1 MLHRVLENNYL
12 SYNHNHSLMTRFLF
26 LFSLLFFNAF
36 HAQKKPDL
44 IPYPQ
49 SVGIKEGKFVI
60 PEILIL
66 NDKLP
71 KEETEYFK
79 KRLGSQVKFQSSS
92 STQKVH
98 LMHVLI
104 PQPKIPVDPEG
115 EKEKYSISISPKG
128 IFITSYT
135 KQGYF
140 LALQTLLQLF
150 EEHRDDRE
158 IPAMNIQDHPKF
170 AWRGMHLDVCRHF
183 FTVDEVKQYI
193 DYLALYKLNTFH
205 WHLTDDQGWRIEIKK
220 YPKLTEIGSKRK
232 ESMIGAYVDNTFDG
246 KPYGPYFYTQEQIK
260 EVVKYAQQRH
270 ITVVPEIEMPGHA
283 LAALSAYPELACT
296 EGPFEAATKWGVFDD
311 VFCPKEETFTFLEN
325 VLDEVMKLFPSRYI
339 HIGGD
344 ECPKTRWK
352 ECAHCQELIKKNNLK
367 DEHGL
372 QSYFIHRIEKYVNSK
387 GRKIIGWD
395 EILEGGLAPNAAVM
409 SWTGVNGGIEAA
421 KSKHFAV
428 MTPGA
433 YCYFDHYQGDPQSE
447 PNAFG
452 GFTPLDKVYSYDPVP
467 SVLNTE
473 QAQYILGVQAN
484 LWTEYIVDFKQVQY
498 MIFPRLMALSEV
510 GWGTSDPKQYKE
522 FENRVISQFKVLDK
536 MKINYAKSIYN
547 ITGKVIP
554 SNNGIAYELSTSQ
567 NSNGIRYTLDGTD
580 PSVTSKTY
588 QNAVQIPNSLTV
600 KSAYFEG
607 GQLKSAVSAQEF
619 TISKTTGKNISLE
632 QQPGENYSFGGA
644 FTLVDGI
651 IGNVKQLGKTWL
663 GFQGKDVVAT
673 IDFGQKTNFSEVYFN
688 TLENKGSWIHLAKSA
703 KIFISDDNTNFKMIG
718 EITAAEILSA
728 KGKIRLNVG
737 TQNAKYLK
745 VSIENAGV
753 IPAGNPGADSK
764 AWLFVD
770 EIGVN

>member
-1 MLHRVLENNYL
+1 MRLLLVF
-12 SYNHNHSLMTRFLF
+12 SLMI
-26 LFSLLFFNAF
+26 SNLFFS
-36 HAQKKPDL
+36 QTKPSL

-49 SVGIKEGKFVI
+49 SLTIQEGKFVI
-60 PEILIL
+60 PKTLIL

-71 KEETEYFK
+71 KEETQYFK
-79 KRLGSQVKFQSSS
+79 KHLGARVTFQSSG
-92 STQKVH
+92 STENVH
-98 LMHVLI
+98 IMHMLI
-104 PQPKIPVDPEG
+104 PQPKMPIDPQG
-115 EKEKYSISISPKG
+115 DKERYSIDISPKR
-128 IFITSYT
+128 IFISSYT

-140 LALQTLLQLF
+140 LAIQTLIQLF
-150 EEHRDDRE
+150 DEYQEKGE
-158 IPAMNIQDHPKF
+158 IPAMEIKDNPKF

-193 DYLALYKLNTFH
+193 DYLAMYKLNTFH

-220 YPKLTEIGSKRK
+220 YPKLTEIGSRRK

-260 EVVKYAQQRH
+260 DVVKYAEQRH
-270 ITVVPEIEMPGHA
+270 ITIVPEIEMPGHA

-296 EGPFEAATKWGVFDD
+296 KGPFEPATKWGVFDD
-311 VFCPKEETFTFLEN
+311 VFCPKKETFTFLEN
-325 VLDEVMKLFPSRYI
+325 VLDEVIKLFPSQYI

-352 ECAHCQELIKKNNLK
+352 ECPHCQELIKKNNLK

-372 QSYFIHRIEKYVNSK
+372 QSYFIQTIEKYVNSK

-433 YCYFDHYQGDPQSE
+433 FCYFDHYQGDPQSE

-467 SVLNTE
+467 SELTAE
-473 QAQYILGVQAN
+473 EAKYILGVQAN
-484 LWTEYIVDFKQVQY
+484 LWTEYILDFKHVQY
-498 MIFPRLMALSEV
+498 MIFPRIMALSEV
-510 GWGTSDPKQYKE
+510 AWGTSDPKNYKE
-522 FENRVISQFKVLDK
+522 FENRVIRQFKVLDK

-547 ITGKVIP
+547 ISGKVTP
-554 SNNGIAYELSTSQ
+554 SAKGVAYELSTSQ
-567 NSNGIRYTLDGTD
+567 NSQGIKYTTDGTD
-580 PSVTSKTY
+580 PTV
-588 QNAVQIPNSLTV
+588 NSPSYKEPVPVSRAMTI
-600 KSAYFEG
+600 KSAYFED
-607 GQLKSAVSAQEF
+607 GQIKSAVSSQSF
-619 TISKTTGKNISLE
+619 IPSKTTGKKITLE
-632 QQPGENYSFGGA
+632 QQPSENYSFGGA

-651 IGNVKQLGKTWL
+651 LGNQKQLGKTWL
-663 GFQGKDVVAT
+663 GFQGKDVVAV
-673 IDFGQKTNFSEVYFN
+673 IDLGVKTQFSEVYFN
-688 TLENKGSWIHLAKSA
+688 TLENKGSWIHLAKGA
-703 KIFISDDNTNFKMIG
+703 QIFISDDNVNFKMIK
-718 EITAAEILSA
+718 EIGKDEIQNV
-728 KGKIRLNVG
+728 KGKVKLNVG
-737 TQNAKYLK
+737 NQNAAYIK
-745 VSIENAGV
+745 VKIENAGI

-770 EIGVN
+770 EIGMN

>member
-1 MLHRVLENNYL
+1 MIRTFLVFFVLISNVI
-12 SYNHNHSLMTRFLF
+12 F
-26 LFSLLFFNAF
+26 
-36 HAQKKPDL
+36 AQNKLNL

-49 SVGIKEGKFVI
+49 KVEFSQGEFLI
-60 PEILIL
+60 PETLSL
-66 NDKLP
+66 AGNLP

-79 KRLGSQVKFQSSS
+79 KRLDSQFKFQDIKKGGGSHLINSIIPAA
-92 STQKVH
+92 STDAEQK
-98 LMHVLI
+98 
-104 PQPKIPVDPEG
+104 
-115 EKEKYSISISPKG
+115 KEYYSIEISPKQ
-128 IFITSYT
+128 IQIKSYT
-135 KQGYF
+135 RQGYF
-140 LALQTLLQLF
+140 LALQTLIQVF
-150 EEHRDDRE
+150 EQYKESKK
-158 IPAMNIQDHPKF
+158 IPALKIEDQPKF

-183 FTVDEVKQYI
+183 FTVEEVKQYI
-193 DYLALYKLNTFH
+193 DYLAMYKLNTFH

-220 YPKLTEIGSKRK
+220 YPKLTQIGSKRK

-246 KPYGPYFYTQEQIK
+246 KPYGPYFYTQDQIK
-260 EVVKYAQQRH
+260 EVVKYAQDRH

-296 EGPFEAATKWGVFDD
+296 KGPFEAATKWGVFDD
-311 VFCPKEETFTFLEN
+311 VFCPKDETFTFLEN
-325 VLDEVMKLFPSRYI
+325 VLDEVMKLFPSKYI

-452 GFTPLDKVYSYDPVP
+452 GFTPLDKVYSYNPIP
-467 SVLNTE
+467 SELNAE
-473 QAQYILGVQAN
+473 QAKYIMGVQAN
-484 LWTEYIVDFKQVQY
+484 LWTEYILDFKQVQY

-510 GWGTSDPKQYKE
+510 GWGTSDPKNYKE
-522 FENRVISQFKVLDK
+522 FENRVINQFKVLDK
-536 MKINYAKSIYN
+536 MKVNYAKSIYN

-580 PSVTSKTY
+580 PSINSKTY
-588 QNAVQIPNSLTV
+588 EKAVQIPNSLTI
-600 KSAYFEG
+600 KSAYFED
-607 GQLKSAVSAQEF
+607 GQLKSAISTQQF

-632 QQPGENYSFGGA
+632 QQPSENYSFGGA

-673 IDFGQKTNFSEVYFN
+673 IDFGQKTAFSEVYFN

-703 KIFISDDNTNFKMIG
+703 KIFISDDNKNFKMIKEIAAG
-718 EITAAEILSA
+718 EIQNA
-728 KGKIRLNVG
+728 KGKIKLNVG
-737 TQNAKYLK
+737 SQNAKYLK
-745 VSIENAGV
+745 VSIENAGI

>member
-1 MLHRVLENNYL
+1 MIRTFFTFFL
-12 SYNHNHSLMTRFLF
+12 LMSTVIL
-26 LFSLLFFNAF
+26 
-36 HAQKKPDL
+36 AQNKLNL

-49 SVGIKEGKFVI
+49 KIEFSQGEFILPEKIILDENLSKSEREYYSKYFGKFFTLTYGKK
-60 PEILIL
+60 EKMQLISAL
-66 NDKLP
+66 FPPSVVPLS
-71 KEETEYFK
+71 EE
-79 KRLGSQVKFQSSS
+79 
-92 STQKVH
+92 QK
-98 LMHVLI
+98 
-104 PQPKIPVDPEG
+104 
-115 EKEKYSISISPKG
+115 KEKYAIEISPAN
-128 IFITSYT
+128 IVIRSYT
-135 KQGYF
+135 DQGHF
-140 LALQTLLQLF
+140 LALQTLIQIF
-150 EEHRDDRE
+150 EQYKDSKK
-158 IPAMNIQDHPKF
+158 IPAMKIEDQPKF

-193 DYLALYKLNTFH
+193 DYLAMYKLNTFH

-220 YPKLTEIGSKRK
+220 YPKLTQIGSKRK
-232 ESMIGAYVDNTFDG
+232 ESMIGAYADNTFDG
-246 KPYGPYFYTQEQIK
+246 KPYGPYFYTQDQIK
-260 EVVKYAQQRH
+260 EVVKYAQERH

-296 EGPFEAATKWGVFDD
+296 KGPFEAATKWGVFDD
-311 VFCPKEETFTFLEN
+311 VFCPKDETFTFLEN
-325 VLDEVMKLFPSRYI
+325 VLDEVIQLFPSQYI

-372 QSYFIHRIEKYVNSK
+372 QSYFIQRIEKYVNSK

-452 GFTPLDKVYSYDPVP
+452 GFTPLDKVYSYNPIP
-467 SVLNTE
+467 SELTPE
-473 QAQYILGVQAN
+473 QGKYIMGVQAN
-484 LWTEYIVDFKQVQY
+484 LWTEYIDNFKQVQY

-510 GWGTSDPKQYKE
+510 GWGTSDPENYKN

-536 MKINYAKSIYN
+536 MGVNYAKSIYN
-547 ITGKVIP
+547 ISGKVVP
-554 SNNGIAYELSTSQ
+554 AGTGITYELSTSQ
-567 NSNGIRYTLDGTD
+567 NSSGIQYTTDGAD
-580 PSVTSKTY
+580 PTINSKTY
-588 QNAVQIPNSLTV
+588 QGAIPVPASMTI
-600 KSAYFEG
+600 KSAYFEN
-607 GQLKSAVSAQEF
+607 GQLKSSITSQQF
-619 TISKTTGKNISLE
+619 TISKTTGKKINLE
-632 QQPGENYSFGGA
+632 NQPSENYSFGGA
-644 FTLVDGI
+644 ATLVDGI
-651 IGNVKQLGKTWL
+651 IGNSRQLGKTWL
-663 GFQGKDVVAT
+663 GFNGKDVVAT
-673 IDFGQKTNFSEVYFN
+673 IDFGQKTDFSQVYFN

-703 KIFISDDNTNFKMIG
+703 KIFTSEDNKNFKLIKEIG
-718 EITAAEILSA
+718 KEEIQNA
-728 KGKIRLNVG
+728 KGKMLLNVG
-737 TQNAKYLK
+737 KQNSRYFKIA
-745 VSIENAGV
+745 IENAGI

>member
-1 MLHRVLENNYL
+1 MSTVIL
-12 SYNHNHSLMTRFLF
+12 
-26 LFSLLFFNAF
+26 
-36 HAQKKPDL
+36 AQNKLNL

-49 SVGIKEGKFVI
+49 KIEFSQGEFILPEKIILDENLSKSEREYYSKYFGKFFTLTYGKK
-60 PEILIL
+60 EKMQLISAMFPSSVVPL
-66 NDKLP
+66 S
-71 KEETEYFK
+71 EE
-79 KRLGSQVKFQSSS
+79 
-92 STQKVH
+92 QK
-98 LMHVLI
+98 
-104 PQPKIPVDPEG
+104 
-115 EKEKYSISISPKG
+115 KEKYAIEISPAN
-128 IFITSYT
+128 IVIRSYT
-135 KQGYF
+135 DQGHF
-140 LALQTLLQLF
+140 LALQTLIQIF
-150 EEHRDDRE
+150 EQYKDSKK
-158 IPAMNIQDHPKF
+158 IPAMKIEDQPKF

-193 DYLALYKLNTFH
+193 DYLAMYKLNTFH

-220 YPKLTEIGSKRK
+220 YPKLTQIGSKRK
-232 ESMIGAYVDNTFDG
+232 ESMIGAYADNTFDG
-246 KPYGPYFYTQEQIK
+246 KPYGPYFYTQDQIK
-260 EVVKYAQQRH
+260 EVVKYAQEKH

-296 EGPFEAATKWGVFDD
+296 KGPFEAATKWGVFDD
-311 VFCPKEETFTFLEN
+311 VFCPKDETFTFLEN
-325 VLDEVMKLFPSRYI
+325 VLDEVIQLFPSQYI

-372 QSYFIHRIEKYVNSK
+372 QSYFIQRIEKYVNSK

-452 GFTPLDKVYSYDPVP
+452 GFTPLDKVYSYNPIP
-467 SVLNTE
+467 SELTPE
-473 QAQYILGVQAN
+473 QGKYIMGVQAN
-484 LWTEYIVDFKQVQY
+484 LWTEYIDNFKQVQY

-510 GWGTSDPKQYKE
+510 GWGTSDPENYKN

-536 MKINYAKSIYN
+536 MGVNYAKSIYN
-547 ITGKVIP
+547 ISGKVVP
-554 SNNGIAYELSTSQ
+554 AGTGITYELSTSQ
-567 NSNGIRYTLDGTD
+567 NSSGIRYTTDGAD
-580 PSVTSKTY
+580 PTINSKTY
-588 QNAVQIPNSLTV
+588 QGAIPVPASMTI
-600 KSAYFEG
+600 KSAYFEN
-607 GQLKSAVSAQEF
+607 GQLKSSITSQQF
-619 TISKTTGKNISLE
+619 TISKTTGKKINLE
-632 QQPGENYSFGGA
+632 NQPSENYSFGGA
-644 FTLVDGI
+644 ATLVDGI
-651 IGNVKQLGKTWL
+651 IGNSRQLGKTWL
-663 GFQGKDVVAT
+663 GFNGKEVVAT
-673 IDFGQKTNFSEVYFN
+673 IDFGQKTDFSQVYFN

-703 KIFISDDNTNFKMIG
+703 KIFTSEDNKNFKLIKELG
-718 EITAAEILSA
+718 KEEIQNA
-728 KGKIRLNVG
+728 KGKMLLNVG
-737 TQNAKYLK
+737 KQNSRYFKIA
-745 VSIENAGV
+745 IENAGI

>member
-1 MLHRVLENNYL
+1 MR
-12 SYNHNHSLMTRFLF
+12 RFLF
-26 LFSLLFFNAF
+26 MCSVIFSTVF
-36 HAQKKPDL
+36 HAQKRPDL

-49 SVGIKEGKFVI
+49 SVTMQEGKFII
-60 PEILIL
+60 PETLIL

-79 KRLGSQVKFQSSS
+79 KRLGSGVKFRNSSK
-92 STQKVH
+92 TEGVH
-98 LMHVLI
+98 LMYMPF
-104 PQPKIPVDPEG
+104 PQPKIPIHPE
-115 EKEKYSISISPKG
+115 EDKEKYTIDISPQR
-128 IFITSYT
+128 IFITSNT
-135 KQGYF
+135 RQGYF
-140 LALQTLLQLF
+140 LALQTLAQLF
-150 EEHRDDRE
+150 EEHKEDKE
-158 IPAMNIQDHPKF
+158 IPALRIEDQPKF

-183 FTVDEVKQYI
+183 FNVDEVKQYI
-193 DYLALYKLNTFH
+193 DYLAMYKLNTFH

-220 YPKLTEIGSKRK
+220 YPKLTQIGSKRK
-232 ESMIGAYVDNTFDG
+232 ESMVGAYVDNTFDG

-260 EVVKYAQQRH
+260 YVIKYAQQRH
-270 ITVVPEIEMPGHA
+270 ITIVPEIEMPGHA

-296 EGPFEAATKWGVFDD
+296 KGPFEAATKWGVFDD

-325 VLDEVMKLFPSRYI
+325 VLDEVIALFPSQYI

-372 QSYFIHRIEKYVNSK
+372 QSYFIQRIEKYVNSK

-421 KSKHFAV
+421 KSSHFAV

-433 YCYFDHYQGDPQSE
+433 YCYFDHYQGDPQTE

-452 GFTPLDKVYSYDPVP
+452 GFTPLDKVYSYDPIP
-467 SVLNTE
+467 SELNAE
-473 QAQYILGVQAN
+473 QAKYILGIQAN
-484 LWTEYIVDFKQVQY
+484 LWTEYITDFKQVQY

-510 GWGTSDPKQYKE
+510 GWGTSDPKNYKE
-522 FENRVISQFKVLDK
+522 FEGRVISQFKILDK
-536 MKINYAKSIYN
+536 MKVNYARSIYN
-547 ITGKVIP
+547 ITGKVLP
-554 SNNGIAYELSTSQ
+554 AGNGISYELNVSQ
-567 NSNGIRYTLDGTD
+567 DPKGIRYTTDGTE
-580 PSVTSKTY
+580 PSINSQVYHGTIAVSK
-588 QNAVQIPNSLTV
+588 SLTV
-600 KSAYFEG
+600 KSAYFEDA
-607 GQLKSAVSAQEF
+607 QLKSAISSQEF
-619 TISKTTGKNISLE
+619 KISKTTGKKITLE
-632 QQPGENYSFGGA
+632 QQPSENYSFGGA

-651 IGNVKQLGKTWL
+651 IGNTRQLGKTWL

-673 IDFGQKTNFSEVYFN
+673 IDLGQKTTFSEVYFN

-703 KIFISDDNTNFKMIG
+703 QIFVSDDGDSFKMIK
-718 EITAAEILSA
+718 EIGKEEIQNSQ
-728 KGKIRLNVG
+728 GKIKLNVG
-737 TQNAKYLK
+737 NQTAKYIKLK
-745 VSIENAGV
+745 IENAGI

-770 EIGVN
+770 EIGAN